1 MKHIKAIF
9 ELEKGEY
16 LFSELDH
23 EAKQVAMDNFLK
35 SEEEDIGEDWADD
48 SIEEMEGELI
58 EMGWY
63 KTEIEYSGFWSQG
76 DGASFTGKLGEDL
89 ESKRKFFI
97 DVLGMSIPE
106 VMLPALDAEVTRNS
120 SRHVHHNSV
129 EITVF
134 KDEDWFADRENEG
147 ESTDEI
153 VLADFLEFAPALD
166 VNQYINKAEQLGS
179 EWLVSKC
186 KEIYRTLEKEY
197 DRIISYYRS
206 EEYMQDFFDTN
217 EYKFDKEGNC
227 I

>member
-9 ELEKGEY
+9 ELEKSEY

-23 EAKQVAMDNFLK
+23 AAKQVAMDRFL
-35 SEEEDIGEDWADD
+35 ENELEDLGEDWADN

-63 KTEIEYSGFWSQG
+63 KTEIEYSGFYNQG

-89 ESKRKFFI
+89 EAKRKFFI

-106 VMLPALDAEVTRNS
+106 VMLPALDAEITRNS
-120 SRHVHHNSV
+120 SRYVHYNSV

-134 KDEDWFADRENEG
+134 KDEDWFIDRENDG

-179 EWLVSKC
+179 EWLVLKC

-197 DRIISYYRS
+197 EGILSYYRS
-206 EEYMQDFFDTN
+206 EENMQDFFDTN
-217 EYKFDKEGNC
+217 EYKFDQQGNC